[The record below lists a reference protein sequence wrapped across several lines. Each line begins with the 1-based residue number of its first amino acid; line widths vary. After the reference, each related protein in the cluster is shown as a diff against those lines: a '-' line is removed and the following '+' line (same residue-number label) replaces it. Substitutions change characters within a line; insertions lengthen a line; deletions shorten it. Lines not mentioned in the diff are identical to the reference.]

1 MLTVRPWKEVGPGGD
16 GLWYS
21 AWSAD
26 GCNAS
31 GYNASGD
38 PIPPK
43 SSRGGPCP
51 AGGSLE
57 LLSSKSLHGPWKQLG
72 PMFVTNRSAG
82 RPIHGEFVTSN
93 YFGALAG
100 DPDGGTTR
108 VVTQNNGGSTFWV
121 GKQQNGGN
129 CEHQLRAV
137 QSNRVCLPGLPL
149 PAWSACLVCLPA
161 YLPAYLPACLPGLV
175 ITHTTVIPI
184 G

>member
-1 MLTVRPWKEVGPGGD
+1 
-16 GLWYS
+16 
-21 AWSAD
+21 
-26 GCNAS
+26 
-31 GYNASGD
+31 
-38 PIPPK
+38 
-43 SSRGGPCP
+43 
-51 AGGSLE
+51 
-57 LLSSKSLHGPWKQLG
+57 
-72 PMFVTNRSAG
+72 MFVTNRSAG

-149 PAWSACLVCLPA
+149 PAWSACLPTCLPTC
-161 YLPAYLPACLPGLV
+161 LPACLVLSSH
-175 ITHTTVIPI
+175 IQL
-184 G
+184 